1 MRVELEKVT
10 KKYGNLEA
18 LKNVSFTLHKGEIVG
33 LLGPNGAG
41 KSTLMK
47 ILTGY
52 YVNWEGKIFFEGLNL
67 KEKRSAIQQKI
78 GYLPESNP
86 LYLDMTVADYLSFTA
101 GLYGLKKPPL
111 FEVMEQTGLEKK
123 DSN

>member
-1 MRVELEKVT
+1 
-10 KKYGNLEA
+10 
-18 LKNVSFTLHKGEIVG
+18 
-33 LLGPNGAG
+33 
-41 KSTLMK
+41 MK

-86 LYLDMTVADYLSFTA
+86 LYLDMTVADYLSFIA

-123 DSN
+123 DANKIRFSSLFVNFEFKTVQKSSPDETLMFRK